1 MRSNDAAT
9 TSASPTSQMS
19 ASTFVPWRC
28 NCSLAAAFFTSFVPQ
43 MQTSAPAWASPSAN
57 PSPMPE
63 LPPVTS
69 PTVPLR
75 SKAS

>member
-9 TSASPTSQMS
+9 ASASPTSQMR
-19 ASTFVPWRC
+19 ASTFVPWRS
-28 NCSLAAAFFTSFVPQ
+28 NCSLAAAFFVSFVPQ
-43 MQTSAPAWASPSAN
+43 IQTSAPAWARPSAK

-69 PTVPLR
+69 ATVPLR
-75 SKAS
+75 SNAL